1 MARVYLSL
9 GSNVD
14 PERHLAEALHALR
27 GRFGTVEVSPTYRS
41 APVGFEGATFLNN
54 AAAFECNVDRANL
67 RAWLRALEDASGR
80 DRSLPRYADRTLD
93 LDIALWCEGE
103 RCTTDLTREEFER
116 AHVLAPL
123 ADIAPDL
130 PEPFAG
136 TTLRE
141 RWLKL
146 APLLPELER
155 IDRSHS
161 GDSPDEAKAKQS
173 ANKRK

>member
-14 PERHLAEALHALR
+14 PERHLADALQALR
-27 GRFGTVEVSPTYRS
+27 KRFGALAVSPTWRS
-41 APVGFEGATFLNN
+41 AAVGFEGAAFLNS
-54 AAAFECNVDRANL
+54 AAAFDCAIGREAL

-103 RCTTDLTREEFER
+103 RCGTDLTREEFER

-123 ADIAPDL
+123 AELAPEL
-130 PEPFAG
+130 REPFTG
-136 TTLRE
+136 TPLRKRWQELAPTLPGLERVPDDTLR
-141 RWLKL
+141 
-146 APLLPELER
+146 
-155 IDRSHS
+155 
-161 GDSPDEAKAKQS
+161 
-173 ANKRK
+173 